1 MTSAPSPRA
10 HLWTAAGTLFER
22 MRVAIGEAANIAKRD
37 RLPQHELTEARRWLR
52 TLEVMVR
59 RIVLIEASALRR
71 RAHALATR
79 IVRLANLVA
88 PKPAE
93 RASAHRI
100 SFRLWPRQPPH
111 PARIRMLDPPVL
123 VRDIWRDQ
131 NRAVQAQRLNA
142 ARFMRTPEPQR
153 IASRIEALERV
164 LSRPERAARRLA
176 RRLHVSPAT
185 AQRIAAQ
192 RPPRHSFADSRLE
205 DEIGARA
212 VKCAHDTS

>member
-1 MTSAPSPRA
+1 MTSAPSPLA
-10 HLWTAAGTLFER
+10 HLWTAARALFDR
-22 MRVAIGEAANIAKRD
+22 MRAAIGEAADIAKRD

-52 TLEVMVR
+52 TLEIMVR
-59 RIVLIEASALRR
+59 RLVLIEASALRR
-71 RAHALATR
+71 HAHALATR

-88 PKPAE
+88 PKPAK
-93 RASAHRI
+93 RASAHRV

-111 PARIRMLDPPVL
+111 PARIRMLGPPVL

-131 NRAVQAQRLNA
+131 NRAVQAQRLKA
-142 ARFMRTPEPQR
+142 ARFIRTPEPQR
-153 IASRIEALERV
+153 IASRIEALDRV

-212 VKCAHDTS
+212 MRCAHDTS